1 MSSIISNNECKMSE
15 TKVEDS
21 TEEKSKCFIQQ
32 RVYLNRESILTE
44 LLRIPHFNS
53 LLNMFFSFIIL
64 MLFHTIVTDWLQY
77 GFFEHF
83 HHIEWVTEEFSKP
96 SVVILSLVILYI
108 SAISTFV
115 LLKIW
120 IILLL
125 KFKNLN
131 KLIHIIVSMSYLT
144 IIGFIVL
151 FPVLL
156 AINIYIPPCS
166 SAFIVYEQIRMIMKL
181 HAYVR
186 SIVPVLQESL
196 VEARNNNQNRENLKS
211 IMSWSKFL
219 YFMII
224 PTLIYRD
231 SYPKRTSINYQY
243 VVACF
248 TQFVL
253 CIIFMYYIFI
263 HLMRPVFIDFDSSY
277 LTKEIIIPKLFLTI
291 LPTILMMLTLF
302 FCFLHLWL
310 NAFAELTKFGDR
322 QFYKDWWN
330 ATSLSDYLRTWNVL
344 IHDWL
349 HTYVYR
355 DIAIIVF
362 KLTKNQRISKSI
374 GTISVLL
381 FSALV
386 HEYVLAYCFRFFYP
400 VLLTVYF
407 LSGTVLYFIKA
418 DRTSRISNIMVW
430 LGMYIGNTFFV
441 TLYSLEWY
449 ARKNCIRKIDGYLD
463 FFIPRS
469 LLCETI

>member
-1 MSSIISNNECKMSE
+1 MLKRKISENSKSNEVEQEKMKKKTSE
-15 TKVEDS
+15 FVIREKVYANQDS
-21 TEEKSKCFIQQ
+21 P
-32 RVYLNRESILTE
+32 LTE

-53 LLNMFFSFIIL
+53 ILNMFFSFIIL
-64 MLFHTIVTDWLQY
+64 MLINTILTDWLEY
-77 GFFEHF
+77 GLFQHF
-83 HHIEWVTEEFSKP
+83 HHITWIQFAFSHP
-96 SVVILSLVILYI
+96 ITVMVSLLLLY
-108 SAISTFV
+108 SLAIMAFF
-115 LLKIW
+115 LLRIW
-120 IILLL
+120 MELKL
-125 KFKNLN
+125 KFKKMN
-131 KLIHIIVSMSYLT
+131 KLIDLTISISYLL
-144 IIGFIVL
+144 IIGIILV
-151 FPVLL
+151 FPVLVAL
-156 AINIYIPPCS
+156 NADIPICS
-166 SAFIVYEQIRMIMKL
+166 SVLIVYEQLRMIMKL

-186 SIVPVLQESL
+186 SIIPMLHESLQEI
-196 VEARNNNQNRENLKS
+196 RKNNQNHNNNFKS
-211 IMSWSKFL
+211 ILSWSKFL

-231 SYPKRTSINYQY
+231 SYPMRPTVNYKY
-243 VVACF
+243 ALACF

-253 CIIFMYYIFI
+253 CVVFMYYIFI
-263 HLMRPVFIDFDSSY
+263 HLMRPVFVDFNSSF
-277 LTKEIIIPKLFLTI
+277 LTKEIIIPKLFQTL

-310 NAFAELTKFGDR
+310 NAFAELTQFGDR

-355 DIAIIVF
+355 DISIIVF
-362 KLTKNQRISKSI
+362 KLTKNKRISKSI
-374 GTISVLL
+374 GTISVLF

-407 LSGTVLYFIKA
+407 FSGTVLYFIKA

-430 LGMYIGNTFFV
+430 LGLYIGNTFFV

-449 ARKNCIRKIDGYLD
+449 ARKNCVRKIDGYLD
-463 FFIPRS
+463 FLVPRS
-469 LLCETI
+469 LFC